1 MRTRTPR
8 AVTAVAAA
16 VLLTVGTGAAA
27 SAHDDHGKHG
37 QHGGSG
43 VTTVAS
49 GLDNPRGLTV
59 APDGT
64 IYVAEAGR
72 GGDAPCFEGPEGG
85 SVCFGD
91 SGAITRVRHG
101 QQARVVTGLPSL
113 GGQGDGAQAIGP
125 SDVVV
130 AHGRLAFTVGLGNPP
145 ATIAQLPPLAAKR
158 SASLLV
164 QQGRGVSRVAD
175 LATYEATADPDG
187 AGPDTNPNS
196 LVANGNGYVAV
207 DAGGNSLLSVDPRG
221 RVRTLATFPIR
232 MVDAPP
238 ELGLPPGTQ
247 LPMDAVPTSVT
258 RGPDGAYYVGQL
270 TGFPFPN
277 GGANVYR
284 VVPGQA
290 PTVYAS
296 GFTNVIDLGFGPDGR
311 LYVLEITQNGLLS
324 GDLSGALLR
333 VGRNGTAQPV
343 ATPALTAPGGLTFD
357 KRAAY
362 VSDCSVCAGT
372 GSVLRIPL
380 G

>member
-1 MRTRTPR
+1 M
-8 AVTAVAAA
+8 TAVAAA
-16 VLLTVGTGAAA
+16 VLLTISTAAAA
-27 SAHDDHGKHG
+27 SAHDAHGSHG
-37 QHGGSG
+37 HGGG

-59 APDGT
+59 APGGT
-64 IYVAEAGR
+64 LYVAEAGR
-72 GGDAPCFEGPEGG
+72 GGAAPCFDGPEGG

-91 SGAITRVRHG
+91 SGAITRVRDG
-101 QQARVVTGLPSL
+101 KQTRVVTGLPSL

-130 AHGRLAFTVGLGNPP
+130 TRGRLAFTVGLGNPP
-145 ATIAQLPPLAAKR
+145 STIAQLPPLAAQR

-164 QQGRGVSRVAD
+164 QRGRDITRVAD

-196 LVANGNGYVAV
+196 LVANGSGYVVA
-207 DAGGNSLLSVDPRG
+207 DAGGNSLLSVDARG
-221 RVRTLATFPIR
+221 RVRTLATFPVR
-232 MVDAPP
+232 MVDAPA
-238 ELGLPPGTQ
+238 ELGLPAGTQ

-270 TGFPFPN
+270 TGYPFPS
-277 GGANVYR
+277 GAANVYR
-284 VVPGQA
+284 VVPGHA

-296 GFTNVIDLGFGPDGR
+296 GFTNVIDLGFGPDGK

-324 GDLSGALLR
+324 GDISGALLR
-333 VGRNGTAQPV
+333 VGRDGTARPV
-343 ATPALTAPGGLTFD
+343 ATPALTAPGGLAFD
-357 KRAAY
+357 AHAAY